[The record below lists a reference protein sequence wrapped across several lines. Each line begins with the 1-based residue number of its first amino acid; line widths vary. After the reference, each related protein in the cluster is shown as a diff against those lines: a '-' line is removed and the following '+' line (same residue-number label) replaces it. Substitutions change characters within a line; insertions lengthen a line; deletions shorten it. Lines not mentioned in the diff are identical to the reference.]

1 MTKSQQLEIYR
12 QNMKALDE
20 SRARQAEHDEI
31 QRWHRVGERVSFW
44 VAMLAL
50 AFAVW
55 LSTCGAGE
63 RESRWLRVTATAYCG
78 GPCAECQTTGTTKTG
93 RDASQ
98 RGVAVDPRV
107 IGLGARLDIPGAGVW
122 LPADDIGGAI
132 KGERVDIRMADHATA
147 KAWGRRVVVVRVW
160 E

>member
-63 RESRWLRVTATAYCG
+63 RTPRWLRVEATAYC
-78 GPCAECQTTGTTKTG
+78 PCAICTDGDGITATG
-93 RDASQ
+93 RDASK
-98 RGVAVDPRV
+98 RGVAVDPQV
-107 IGLGARLDIPGAGVW
+107 IGLGARLDVPGVGVW
-122 LPADDIGGAI
+122 LPADDVGGLI